1 MAPLDH
7 GRMVGPSAMAI
18 GPHVPRVI
26 RRLEE
31 TKRLGG
37 GGIAEDFWMEGRIDP
52 IQAAGHHAP
61 AALLPVV
68 IAIIPRHGG
77 GAEDAQDADNR
88 KPDDGALSN
97 HGHFL
102 RFFRRD
108 GPQLNAAGAARLSR
122 GRVPAAGR
130 HAGGSFRNWRE
141 ACGNLRELAAA
152 FLSLKNVL

>member
-37 GGIAEDFWMEGRIDP
+37 GGIAEDFRVVSRIDP
-52 IQAAGHHAP
+52 VQAAGHHAP
-61 AALLPVV
+61 AALLAMV

-77 GAEDAQDADNR
+77 GREDAMEY
-88 KPDDGALSN
+88 GFIVTGIAL
-97 HGHFL
+97 GT
-102 RFFRRD
+102 
-108 GPQLNAAGAARLSR
+108 
-122 GRVPAAGR
+122 
-130 HAGGSFRNWRE
+130 
-141 ACGNLRELAAA
+141 LAVH
-152 FLSLKNVL
+152 S